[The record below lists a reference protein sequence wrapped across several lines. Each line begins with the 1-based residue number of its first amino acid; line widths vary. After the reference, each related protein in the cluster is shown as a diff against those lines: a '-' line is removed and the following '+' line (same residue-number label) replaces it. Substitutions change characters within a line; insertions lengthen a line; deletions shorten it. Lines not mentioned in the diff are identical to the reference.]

1 MSDIS
6 VFNREHLRRQ
16 RLRALDSAPSHLFL
30 FDWSAEQILDRLQ
43 DIKKTFPIAIG
54 IGNRVPETF
63 WQELKSAKQIEN
75 LYVCDIAKA
84 GIIADSEFLPFHENS
99 ADLVISIL
107 DLHSVNDLPGTL
119 VQIKR
124 LLKPDGLFIGCLL
137 GGETLYELRE
147 SLMQTEMTLSS
158 GASPRVAPFADTK
171 QMGELL
177 QRAGFALPVVDSEI
191 IRVSYQTMFN
201 LMADLRGMGE
211 ANTLVA
217 RTKNFT
223 PPGFFTKAAEYYQR
237 SFAEDDT
244 RVTASFEVIFLIGWA
259 PHDSQQKPARRGS
272 ATHSL
277 TEFLE

>member
-6 VFNREHLRRQ
+6 VFNRKHLRRQ

-30 FDWSAEQILDRLQ
+30 FDWSGEQILDRLQ
-43 DIKKTFPIAIG
+43 DIKKTFSTAIG
-54 IGNRVPETF
+54 IGNRVPENF
-63 WQELKSAKQIEN
+63 WQELKSAKQIEE
-75 LYVCDIAKA
+75 LHVCDIAKA
-84 GIIADSEFLPFHENS
+84 DIIADSEFLPFKENS
-99 ADLVISIL
+99 TDLVISVL

-211 ANTLVA
+211 ANTLSA
-217 RTKNFT
+217 RTKSFT
-223 PPGFFTKAAEYYQR
+223 SPGFFAQAAEYYQR
-237 SFAEDDT
+237 SFAEDDA

-259 PHDSQQKPARRGS
+259 PHESQQKPARRGS